1 MQDIAIEKT
10 YEINIRMWLAD
21 IDGTRD
27 TVAKIIEIDN
37 QAAIEELPI
46 NEVTPPESET
56 TPPESDKQPSP
67 FLDDGDDDLPF

>member
-1 MQDIAIEKT
+1 
-10 YEINIRMWLAD
+10 MWLAD

-46 NEVTPPESET
+46 NEATPSESEATPPENEDTTSE
-56 TPPESDKQPSP
+56 PDKQSSP